1 MNREAGGPA
10 HLRDRITPHIDS
22 GGRDGTLA
30 FSQSD
35 LSMSA
40 SNNQQARIFIIED
53 DPIMRG
59 MVVDYLEQHN
69 MRAVSASGAARVD
82 PSFRRKRA

>member
-1 MNREAGGPA
+1 
-10 HLRDRITPHIDS
+10 
-22 GGRDGTLA
+22 
-30 FSQSD
+30 
-35 LSMSA
+35 MSA

-69 MRAVSASGAARVD
+69 MRRCSASGRQDWHHFTASGRI
-82 PSFRRKRA
+82 SLCKRRLGQG